1 MGKTQKVATLL
12 GERQK
17 IEKEIEEIQKSCQ
30 HPTKSIRNV
39 RERLDSTIIVIR
51 YVCDTCLLPIGYPD
65 IKEIKNFLKND
76 IRQTVDSKNIFT

>member
-30 HPTKSIRNV
+30 HQTKSIKNV
-39 RERLDSTIIVIR
+39 RERLDSTAMVTR
-51 YVCDTCLLPIGYPD
+51 YVCDECSLIIGIPNND
-65 IKEIKNFLKND
+65 ELQNFLK
-76 IRQTVDSKNIFT
+76 Q

>member
-30 HPTKSIRNV
+30 HPTKSIKNV
-39 RERLDSTIIVIR
+39 RERLDSTAMVTR
-51 YVCDTCLLPIGYPD
+51 YVCDECSLIIGIPNND
-65 IKEIKNFLKND
+65 ELQNFLK
-76 IRQTVDSKNIFT
+76 Q

>member
-1 MGKTQKVATLL
+1 MGKSQKVAALL

-39 RERLDSTIIVIR
+39 RERLDSQTMVVR
-51 YVCDTCLLPIGYPD
+51 YVCDECSLIIGIPNND
-65 IKEIKNFLKND
+65 ELQNFLK
-76 IRQTVDSKNIFT
+76 Q